1 MRSLTASPPFFSI
14 KRKARRFARLPR
26 PAPTRFRPL
35 GQSDGIPL
43 GGFRRFVLYDLEQR
57 VSSHPD
63 SSVYLASARSRRN
76 QADCSHPFTLNF
88 VKLFRAFFVFT
99 SSCPEGFL

>member
-14 KRKARRFARLPR
+14 KRKARRLARLPR

-43 GGFRRFVLYDLEQR
+43 GGFRLFFLYYLEQR
-57 VSSHPD
+57 ISSHPD
-63 SSVYLASARSRRN
+63 SSIYLASARSTRN
-76 QADCSHPFTLNF
+76 QACCPRHFTLNF
-88 VKLFRAFFVFT
+88 FKLLPTFFVFT
-99 SSCPEGFL
+99 SS